1 MPKFH
6 IEMRVVEIHD
16 YEVEAD
22 SKDEAINMIHDLD
35 LKPNFVNPVCYE
47 VDDIWEAESAEDI
60 LTPAEYNDLR
70 RENADWLSGKDNIGM
85 P

>member
-1 MPKFH
+1 MPKYH

-22 SKDEAINMIHDLD
+22 SKDEAIDMIYDLD
-35 LKPNFVNPVCYE
+35 LKPNFVEPICYE
-47 VDDIWEAESAEDI
+47 VDDIWEAETAEEA
-60 LTPAEYNDLR
+60 LTPTEYNDLR
-70 RENADWLSGKDNIGM
+70 KDNADWLSGKDKVGM

>member
-35 LKPNFVNPVCYE
+35 LKPNFVNTVCYE

>member
-70 RENADWLSGKDNIGM
+70 KANADWLSGKDNIGM

>member
-35 LKPNFVNPVCYE
+35 LKPNFVNTVCYE

-60 LTPAEYNDLR
+60 LTPAEYNDR
-70 RENADWLSGKDNIGM
+70 RRANADWLSGKDKIGM

>member
-1 MPKFH
+1 MPKYH

-16 YEVEAD
+16 YEVEAG
-22 SKDEAINMIHDLD
+22 SKDEAIDMIYDLD
-35 LKPNFVNPVCYE
+35 PKPNFVNPVCYE
-47 VDDIWEAESAEDI
+47 VDNIWEAESAEDL

-70 RENADWLSGKDNIGM
+70 KDNADWLSGKDKVGM

>member
-70 RENADWLSGKDNIGM
+70 RENADWLSGKDKIGM

>member
-1 MPKFH
+1 MPKYH

-22 SKDEAINMIHDLD
+22 SKDEAIDMIYDLD
-35 LKPNFVNPVCYE
+35 LKPNFINPVCYE
-47 VDDIWEAESAEDI
+47 VDDIWEAESAEDV

-70 RENADWLSGKDNIGM
+70 RDNADWLSGKDKVGM

>member
-60 LTPAEYNDLR
+60 LTPAEYAKLR
-70 RENADWLSGKDNIGM
+70 LENLDWLQGKESANAK
-85 P
+85 